1 MSDFLSK
8 FNKDNYEDLVNE
20 QTDNK
25 PKEKEAVEEHEEERP
40 TADDKETPVEQDTS
54 AKPESESSIPR
65 SVRRQH
71 VEEDV
76 EIDPDYRKKKRRRL
90 WMVISGSVIAAL
102 LIFWIYYM
110 LVHVTVEDFVDQPVS
125 EARAWGKENDIE
137 IQLEQEHSM
146 EYEANQIIAQSV
158 PAEKKLRKGKT
169 LELKSSLGPDPD
181 DVIPLADFSEMN
193 QEEAMDW
200 IEEHKA
206 ENLKIV
212 TEYSD
217 DIDEGS
223 FIKLTI
229 NDSGIDESDYRRKDN
244 AAVYYSKGEEVFE
257 KDITMPDFTE
267 KPKEEVEEWAEKNEI
282 EITYK
287 EEDSNKI
294 EIGNVISQSEAAEEK
309 IAKRDE
315 MEVVI
320 STGKAIVVP
329 NFWGLTPE
337 EAGSNYPDLDVNVK
351 QVYHS
356 EVAYG
361 TLIAQSVE
369 KDTKLTED
377 DDKQVTVTYSLGRP
391 YLKDYRG
398 QLEGDLAQLFHEEYQ
413 SKGADIDYIVK
424 YVDSPEVKGTVVDM
438 STFNEFVP
446 MTYTVEISISNNSS
460 APASPSND
468 LGDGEDELPEEEV
481 PEDDEDKEE

>member
-20 QTDNK
+20 QTDDTSK
-25 PKEKEAVEEHEEERP
+25 DKEAVEHEEER
-40 TADDKETPVEQDTS
+40 TTVDDIETTSEQDTS
-54 AKPESESSIPR
+54 AEPESSISR

-90 WMVISGSVIAAL
+90 WMIISGSVLAGL

-146 EYEANQIIAQSV
+146 EYDANQIIAQSV
-158 PAEKKLRKGKT
+158 PAEKKIRKGKT
-169 LELKSSLGPDPD
+169 LELTSSLGPDPD

-193 QEEAMDW
+193 QEEAMAW

-244 AAVYYSKGEEVFE
+244 AALYYSKGEEVFE
-257 KDITMPDFTE
+257 KDITIPDFTE
-267 KPKEEVEEWAEKNEI
+267 KPKEEVEEWAKKNEI
-282 EITYK
+282 DITYK
-287 EEDSNKI
+287 EKDSNKI
-294 EIGNVISQSEAAEEK
+294 EIGNVISQSEAADEK

-337 EAGSNYPDLDVNVK
+337 EASSNYPDLNVNVK

-377 DDKQVTVTYSLGRP
+377 DDNQVTVTYSLGRP

-438 STFNEFVP
+438 SMFNEFVP

-468 LGDGEDELPEEEV
+468 LGDGEDEPPEEDI
-481 PEDDEDKEE
+481 PEDAEAEEE